1 MALETRHYLGCQI
14 HRAGARP
21 RRPGHD
27 YRPCIPRH
35 QVREPRSFV
44 QRNSAAPLMLPD
56 RHMEDFVTW
65 VDTSK
70 LKRTIMRYNDEVSRI
85 RTCEVWVVPY
95 SCSSWTISTCSD
107 ALLSNLVLLVPC
119 VSLHPPRPASYRRT
133 RAKTSAALRHRYQ
146 SATAALR

>member
-27 YRPCIPRH
+27 YRPFIPRH

-85 RTCEVWVVPY
+85 RTCEAWVVPY
-95 SCSSWTISTCSD
+95 SCSSWTISTCSKIAAQIELRMAMCWIIHLVHSYSAPHAVPQD
-107 ALLSNLVLLVPC
+107 VLS
-119 VSLHPPRPASYRRT
+119 SLFFYCIFV
-133 RAKTSAALRHRYQ
+133 Q
-146 SATAALR
+146 

>member
-1 MALETRHYLGCQI
+1 
-14 HRAGARP
+14 
-21 RRPGHD
+21 
-27 YRPCIPRH
+27 
-35 QVREPRSFV
+35 
-44 QRNSAAPLMLPD
+44 MLPD

-85 RTCEVWVVPY
+85 RTCEAWVVPY

-119 VSLHPPRPASYRRT
+119 VSLYLLRPASYRRT
-133 RAKTSAALRHRYQ
+133 LAKTSAALRHRYQ
-146 SATAALR
+146 IATAALR